1 MKILSIYPY
10 THISSASL
18 MINGKIV
25 AAAAEERFN
34 RIKMSTEFPI
44 QSINWCLSYSK
55 IKWEDLDYVVV
66 PWNPVINTQ
75 YSTSRWTSSMIW
87 RGQMFSHIPV
97 EIMKAI
103 NAKKNSFFEKKEN
116 LFENNTVIEIGKI
129 KIVFIKHHIAHAS
142 SAFFLSPFKKAD
154 ILTIDGHGEED
165 TCYIGKGVDNKIF
178 QSSLIKY
185 PHSLGLFYGTFT
197 DFLGFKPDVD
207 EWKVMAL
214 SSYSKKQNQFDTKVS
229 RLVNFSSNGF
239 ELDLNYFNYYT
250 FDRKKNFFTNKL
262 SQLLG
267 PPRSKNDK
275 LLPRHYEIA
284 GALQRTFERS
294 ADHLLTIVK
303 KSGGKSGN
311 IVLAG
316 GAAMNCVYNGTLYK
330 KKIYKKS
337 FIPFCADDLGVTV
350 GAALYLNNKIK
361 KINNKFYFNASF
373 GPDYSIEFIRNELKK
388 FKVNYIEPKNL
399 NEYIANKIS
408 KGKLVGW
415 FQGRMEFGHRAL
427 GNRSILADPRNP
439 DMKKIINEAVKFR
452 EGFRPFAPAILEEFS
467 REVFEIPKDEKIF
480 YMERAV
486 NVKEKWRKKIP
497 AVTHVDGTARAQT
510 VNKIS
515 NKEFYNLIYSFY
527 KITNVPILIN
537 TSLNLNGEPIVMS
550 PEHAIRTFY
559 SCGLD
564 TLVIRNCVINKKD
577 D

>member
-1 MKILSIYPY
+1 
-10 THISSASL
+10 